1 MRISLSEVINLK
13 GRSSE
18 YSFDIGDSEIDYM
31 GTAYRYSGT
40 APVTIKAYMVGEKSV
55 VVSGEIS
62 VSLELAC
69 DRCLERVDYPIE
81 TSFERRYE
89 LDADGTACLSDDDEK
104 VSYIDDY
111 SLDIEGLVAEEV
123 IIGFPMKVLC
133 SDGCRGI
140 CTKCGANLN
149 KGECGCDR
157 TELDPRMSIIKD
169 LFYQK
174 EV

>member
-18 YSFDIGDSEIDYM
+18 YSFETQSEIDYM
-31 GTAYRYSGT
+31 GTVYNYGT
-40 APVTIKAYMVGEKSV
+40 VQPVSLKAYAVGDRSV
-55 VVSGEIS
+55 VVEGSIS
-62 VSLELAC
+62 LCLKLFC
-69 DRCLERVDYPIE
+69 DRCLAGVDYPLE
-81 TSFERRYE
+81 TSFKRKFEI
-89 LDADGTACLSDDDEK
+89 DSDGTACLTDDEEK

-111 SLDIEGLVAEEV
+111 ELDIDGLVAEEV
-123 IIGFPMKVLC
+123 MIGFPMKVLC
-133 SDGCRGI
+133 SDDCRGI